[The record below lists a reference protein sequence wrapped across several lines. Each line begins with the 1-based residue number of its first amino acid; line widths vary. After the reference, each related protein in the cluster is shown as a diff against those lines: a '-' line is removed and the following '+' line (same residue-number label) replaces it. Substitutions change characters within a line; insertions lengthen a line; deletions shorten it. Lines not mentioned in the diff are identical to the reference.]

1 MVRCLHG
8 PPAYFKPPLEYY
20 CTWPNMNAKVDI
32 LYWLENNMKKNV
44 YVISNFVLNV
54 SSLAESV
61 DPEPTQRD

>member
-1 MVRCLHG
+1 
-8 PPAYFKPPLEYY
+8 
-20 CTWPNMNAKVDI
+20 MNAKVDI